1 MTYEDFQK
9 IIDKKTSKVPL
20 TLNSL
25 LVVLARY
32 ISGLLLT
39 PSQQQQQQ
47 LQFHSQVSLQSNG
60 SEPNTPTV
68 CSSGNTNQNNIHS
81 TSSGSPSPGFIPEI
95 GESGEKKK
103 KSFFFKKKKTFSTP
117 GPIQPITSEV
127 VNTPETGTI
136 GENGSPRQLASS
148 FSSSIAQSGVS
159 KKHGRHLHN
168 SNIGGNGLDTEVE
181 HKSERGATE
190 SPRLEAFGEDFFDND
205 EEKRQRG
212 SLKIVIKPKER
223 ESTPGLRASSSLS
236 NVNFSKPPMSS
247 SSRRRIVYNKSSS
260 SLRDQSEISTKE
272 KSYKSDSSSKG
283 KLTSCGDHEQEN
295 RDKGTDTS
303 EATAPAEI
311 DKERDAGEKESE
323 AKKEGESKR
332 KRSEKQRKHKRSSH
346 AKKGSSEQKGE
357 FDKSK
362 PLPSAPSHHQKQE
375 EDFFEDGQKSSP
387 QVTPRRS
394 QPETPGKGK
403 SKDRRTPVIE
413 GSTPIK
419 TQPKH
424 DDFDNDIFGFGITK
438 PENNTQQLSSSIP
451 NPFDELIKIEP
462 QIGTAPLTQLTQIQ
476 PTTTTTTTITTTTQI
491 TPEKNIFIDNFFL
504 DDTTGDVKPEVVVT
518 KEPAF
523 SNPGPDATFRFGMCM
538 KNLESGNYKRG
549 LDDARK
555 ALEMLPDN
563 VEPRYI
569 RLVMSYLLSLSIL
582 ERLTHHRPLPQETTS
597 WLGTWL
603 ASLPMHREHKEVCML
618 IAALYS
624 DAAARAAG
632 YLVPD
637 CSELGDTCNPQ
648 NDLKSPIACRN
659 CGSCCDAS
667 LPRCFVCGTPILF
680 CYMSLAPITDKEY
693 KVCDFCSAT
702 FSKAAFIPL
711 DDCPLCGRTRKLHL
725 I

>member
-9 IIDKKTSKVPL
+9 IVEKKSSKVPL

-25 LVVLARY
+25 LVVLAKY

-39 PSQQQQQQ
+39 PSQQQQQ

-68 CSSGNTNQNNIHS
+68 CSSGNTNANNIHS

-117 GPIQPITSEV
+117 GPIPPISSES

-136 GENGSPRQLASS
+136 GDNGSPRPLASS
-148 FSSSIAQSGVS
+148 FSSSITHSAMS
-159 KKHGRHLHN
+159 KKNGRHLHN
-168 SNIGGNGLDTEVE
+168 GNNGLDADVE
-181 HKSERGATE
+181 HNSERGATE

-272 KSYKSDSSSKG
+272 KSCKSDSSSKG

-303 EATAPAEI
+303 ETTAPAEI
-311 DKERDAGEKESE
+311 DRERDGAEKEPE
-323 AKKEGESKR
+323 VKKEGESKR

-346 AKKGSSEQKGE
+346 TKKGSSEQKGE

-375 EDFFEDGQKSSP
+375 EDFFEDLQRSSP
-387 QVTPRRS
+387 QVTPRRT
-394 QPETPGKGK
+394 QPDTPGKGK

-424 DDFDNDIFGFGITK
+424 DDFDNDIFGFGIAK
-438 PENNTQQLSSSIP
+438 PENTTQQQQQQQQQSVSIP

-462 QIGTAPLTQLTQIQ
+462 QMPSAPLAQ
-476 PTTTTTTTITTTTQI
+476 TTITT
-491 TPEKNIFIDNFFL
+491 PVAEKNIFIDNFFL
-504 DDTTGDVKPEVVVT
+504 DDNTGGGKPEVAAV
-518 KEPAF
+518 KEPKF
-523 SNPGPDATFRFGMCM
+523 SDPGPDATFRFGMCM

-563 VEPRYI
+563 VEPRCV
-569 RLVMSYLLSLSIL
+569 RLVMSYFLSLSIL

-597 WLGTWL
+597 WLGAWL
-603 ASLPMHREHKEVCML
+603 ASLPMHREHKEVCIL

-637 CSELGDTCNPQ
+637 CRELGDTCNPQ
-648 NDLKSPIACRN
+648 NDLKSPVVCRN

-667 LPRCFVCGTPILF
+667 LPRCFICGTPILF
-680 CYMSLAPITDKEY
+680 CYMSLAPITEKEY